1 MKWAAML
8 RGINLGKRQL
18 VKADLIGAVKD
29 AGYADARTLL
39 ASGNVVFEAGDADP
53 VTIERK
59 LHEAVEARTGIKSEV
74 FVRNLA
80 QLEKVIAA
88 NPFPEVGRDRPSQ
101 LLTIFHAEPV
111 PKAELARVAEGY
123 DGPERLEAVGHELF
137 IDYPEGMG
145 RSKLDQAMAKM
156 KLKLPRGTGRNW
168 NTVTK
173 LKAMLEDA

>member
-8 RGINLGKRQL
+8 RGINLGKRTL
-18 VKADLIGAVKD
+18 LKADLIGAAED
-29 AGYADARTLL
+29 AGYRDARTLL
-39 ASGNVVFEAGDADP
+39 ASGNLVFEAGDAKAE
-53 VTIERK
+53 TIERT
-59 LHEAVEARTGIKSEV
+59 LHEAVAARTGIKSEV

-80 QLEKVIAA
+80 QIEKLIEV
-88 NPFPEVGRDRPSQ
+88 NPFPEVGRERGSQ
-101 LLTIFHAEPV
+101 LLVIFHAEPV
-111 PKAELARVAEGY
+111 PKAEIARIAQAY

-145 RSKLDQAMAKM
+145 RSKLDPAMAKM

-173 LKAMLEDA
+173 LKALLEG

>member
-18 VKADLIGAVKD
+18 VKADLIGAVED
-29 AGYADARTLL
+29 TGYGDARTLL
-39 ASGNVVFEAGDADP
+39 ASGNVVFEAGSAEAE
-53 VTIERK
+53 TIERR

-74 FVRNLA
+74 FVRNFE
-80 QLEKVIAA
+80 QLESVIEA

-101 LLTIFHAEPV
+101 LLVIFHAENV
-111 PKAELARVAEGY
+111 PKAEVGRVAQGY
-123 DGPERLEAVGHELF
+123 DGPERLEAVGRELF

-145 RSKLDQAMAKM
+145 RSKLDPAMAKM
-156 KLKLPRGTGRNW
+156 KIRLPRGTGRNW

-173 LKAMLEDA
+173 LKTMLEGQ